1 MSPDDDSPATD
12 RSQTHPD
19 TDRVKRLTRLT
30 RIGGHLRPA
39 KEINPGRNL
48 PVAIGVS
55 FLLGAL
61 VLLSVWIGPSAWYP
75 LVSVAMA
82 GAMWEVLT
90 RLRERGIQLPK
101 WRMVL
106 LGQVIIWISWPLG
119 AAGVLGAAAAS
130 ALALMFSRLFRH
142 GRHAPP
148 QNYLRD
154 TAYGLF
160 VLTWIPVFGSF
171 AAMISRL
178 DSHEVAPGLYIITF
192 MACVIASDTGGYT
205 AGVLFGRRP
214 MAPAISPSKTWEGA
228 AGSAIGGA
236 LVGAL
241 TVHFLLEDHW
251 WLGVILGLALVVSA
265 IMGDLVE
272 SQFKR
277 EVGIKDMSQIL
288 PGHGGLMD
296 RLDGMLPSAVVT
308 WILLSTVG
316 ALPIA

>member
-1 MSPDDDSPATD
+1 MSPDNDSPATD
-12 RSQTHPD
+12 RSETHPE
-19 TDRVKRLTRLT
+19 TDRVKRLTRLM
-30 RIGGHLRPA
+30 RIGGRVRPA

-48 PVAIGVS
+48 PVAIMVS
-55 FLLGAL
+55 IVLAAL
-61 VLLSVWIGPSAWYP
+61 VLLSVWIGPVAWYP
-75 LVSVAMA
+75 LVALAMA

-90 RLRERGIQLPK
+90 RLREKGIQLPK
-101 WRMVL
+101 WRMIL
-106 LGQVIIWISWPLG
+106 LGQIIIWISWPLG
-119 AAGVLGAAAAS
+119 ATGVLGAAAAS
-130 ALALMFSRLFRH
+130 ALVVMFSRLFHH

-154 TAYGLF
+154 SAYGLF

-178 DSHEVAPGLYIITF
+178 DSHGVAPGLYIITF
-192 MACVIASDTGGYT
+192 MACVVASDTGGYT
-205 AGVLFGRRP
+205 AGVLLGRRP
-214 MAPAISPSKTWEGA
+214 MVPAISPSKTWEGA
-228 AGSAIGGA
+228 LGSAVAGA
-236 LVGAL
+236 VVGAL
-241 TVHFLLEDHW
+241 TVHFLLNDHW
-251 WLGVILGLALVVSA
+251 WLGLILGLALVVSA

-308 WILLSTVG
+308 WLILSTLG
-316 ALPIA
+316 AWPLS